1 MNGQIA
7 HLLKRGGSLLLG
19 LLVGLAM
26 HGGAQALSL
35 PTGLYKP
42 EWVLP
47 QASIAAS
54 ATPVGLAQG
63 PKVDLGQT
71 LYRHPSGTG
80 TLNELLA
87 QGKVQSY
94 LVLHNGQVVYEH
106 HASPADATAP
116 HQSFSMMKQLLGL
129 LVGIA
134 IDERKI
140 ASVDD
145 PLQRYVPGLQRTAFA
160 GVTFRQA
167 LHMATGVAYDEDSE
181 RVQLFVKAALNRASW
196 GRLGAPVAEQLLS
209 TERKRDAEPGK
220 RYQYASITTQV
231 IQLALE
237 AATGEPVQQYL
248 QSRLWQPLNMPDA
261 AQLLTDGRGEAYTLC
276 CLHATPAS
284 YARIGQ
290 MMAQGGR
297 WNGRQVVPARWV
309 QWSTTFTDPTVWRAK
324 DVPRTA
330 KRMNLFGFGYH
341 WWPLEGDRGD
351 FTALGIRGQSIYV
364 SPRQNV
370 VVVRLSD
377 DDTPGAHAEEAVMMA
392 RAIADR
398 LSPLK

>member
-1 MNGQIA
+1 
-7 HLLKRGGSLLLG
+7 
-19 LLVGLAM
+19 
-26 HGGAQALSL
+26 
-35 PTGLYKP
+35 
-42 EWVLP
+42 
-47 QASIAAS
+47 
-54 ATPVGLAQG
+54 
-63 PKVDLGQT
+63 
-71 LYRHPSGTG
+71 
-80 TLNELLA
+80 
-87 QGKVQSY
+87 VQSY
-94 LVLHNGQVVYEH
+94 LVLHNGQVVYAH
-106 HASPADATAP
+106 HASPDDRTAP

-167 LHMATGVAYDEDSE
+167 LHMASGVAYNEDTE

-196 GRLGAPVAEQLLS
+196 GKLGAPVAEQLLA

-237 AATGEPVQQYL
+237 AATGVPVQQYL
-248 QSRLWQPLNMPDA
+248 QTRLWQPLNMPDSA
-261 AQLLTDGRGEAYTLC
+261 RLLTDGQGEAYTLC

-309 QWSTTFTDPTVWRAK
+309 QLSTTFTDPTVWRAK